1 MLLRNEA
8 RNLKGCFV
16 RTYSG
21 APLLPLPPPS
31 KRPAGTWKVCFHAA
45 SIARGAHRARRHVH
59 AHVGSPWP
67 ADERVCLDMLCGI
80 PFVFGVLLR
89 AQLTPSSRCRRHCA
103 LEGCSEFR
111 VQRSYSS
118 LCSRGL
124 LEGHSPTSRSACTII
139 AIRDKGYVERDVRRM
154 HE

>member
-1 MLLRNEA
+1 VFCADVQRGTFA
-8 RNLKGCFV
+8 PAAAPVQAPRWNLE
-16 RTYSG
+16 S
-21 APLLPLPPPS
+21 LLPRGLYCTS
-31 KRPAGTWKVCFHAA
+31 RASRAA
-45 SIARGAHRARRHVH
+45 TCVH